1 MSSKT
6 ITSSMVRKYIRP
18 RKSNS
23 RKGDNGKVLVVGG
36 SYMYHGAPILS
47 SLAALRTGCD
57 LVYTAVPKVNAQAT
71 RAASADLI
79 VIPLADSKL
88 TRGSVNK
95 LLGQIPAGIDSATIG
110 MGLAV
115 QDIEALKLL
124 VKSLIERDVR
134 LSLDAS
140 ALRKEILPIIKAK
153 NVLVTPHASEFER
166 LFGEKIPDNK
176 KTRISIVEKHAKK
189 NSITILLKGMDDI
202 ITDGTKT
209 LINSKKT
216 PAMTVGGT
224 GDVLSGIAA
233 SMLSQNRD
241 VIEAAASAAFVNG
254 QAGKTVQKN
263 LGMHM
268 IATDLIDVLPLICLL
283 YTSPSPRDKRQS
295 RMPSSA

>member
-1 MSSKT
+1 MSSKSL
-6 ITSSMVRKYIRP
+6 TSSMVKKYMPVRS
-18 RKSNS
+18 SNS

-36 SYMYHGAPILS
+36 SYIYHGAPILS
-47 SLAALRTGCD
+47 SLAALRTGAD
-57 LVYTAVPKVNAQAT
+57 LVYTAVPKITAPSS
-71 RAASADLI
+71 RAISPDLI

-95 LLGQIPAGIDSATIG
+95 LLGQIPAGIDSAAIG

-115 QDIEALKLL
+115 ENIEALKLL
-124 VKSLIERDVR
+124 IKSLIERDVR
-134 LSLDAS
+134 ISLDAS
-140 ALRKEILPIIKAK
+140 ALRKEILPIIKGK
-153 NVLVTPHASEFER
+153 NVVVTPHAGEFER
-166 LFGEKIPDNK
+166 LFGEKIPTGNK
-176 KTRISIVEKHAKK
+176 TKISIVEKHAKK

-224 GDVLSGIAA
+224 GDVLSGITA

-268 IATDLIDVLPLICLL
+268 IATDLIDVLPLISK
-283 YTSPSPRDKRQS
+283 TFDRIK
-295 RMPSSA
+295 

>member
-224 GDVLSGIAA
+224 GDVLSGITA

-254 QAGKTVQKN
+254 QAGKLVQKN

-268 IATDLIDVLPLICLL
+268 VATDLIDVLPLIAK
-283 YTSPSPRDKRQS
+283 TFDRIK
-295 RMPSSA
+295 

>member
-1 MSSKT
+1 
-6 ITSSMVRKYIRP
+6 MVRKYIRP

-233 SMLSQNRD
+233 SMLSQNRNM
-241 VIEAAASAAFVNG
+241 IEAAASAAFVNG

-268 IATDLIDVLPLICLL
+268 VATDLIDVLPLISK
-283 YTSPSPRDKRQS
+283 TFDRIK
-295 RMPSSA
+295 

>member
-57 LVYTAVPKVNAQAT
+57 LVYTAVPKVNVQAT

-176 KTRISIVEKHAKK
+176 KTRVSIVEKHAKK

-233 SMLSQNRD
+233 SMLSQNRN

-268 IATDLIDVLPLICLL
+268 VATDLIDVLPLISK
-283 YTSPSPRDKRQS
+283 TFDRIK
-295 RMPSSA
+295 

>member
-18 RKSNS
+18 RKSDS

-95 LLGQIPAGIDSATIG
+95 LLGQIPVGIDSATIG

-176 KTRISIVEKHAKK
+176 KTRISIVEKYAKK
-189 NSITILLKGMDDI
+189 NSIIILLKGMDDI

-268 IATDLIDVLPLICLL
+268 VATDLIDVLPLISK
-283 YTSPSPRDKRQS
+283 TFDRIK
-295 RMPSSA
+295 

>member
-1 MSSKT
+1 
-6 ITSSMVRKYIRP
+6 MVRKYIRP

-176 KTRISIVEKHAKK
+176 KTRISIVEKYAKK
-189 NSITILLKGMDDI
+189 NSIIILLKGMDDI

-268 IATDLIDVLPLICLL
+268 VATDLIDVLPLISK
-283 YTSPSPRDKRQS
+283 TFDRIK
-295 RMPSSA
+295 

>member
-1 MSSKT
+1 
-6 ITSSMVRKYIRP
+6 
-18 RKSNS
+18 
-23 RKGDNGKVLVVGG
+23 LVVGG

-47 SLAALRTGCD
+47 SLAALRTGAD
-57 LVYTAVPKVNAQAT
+57 LVYTAVPKINAQAT
-71 RAASADLI
+71 RAASPVLI

-115 QDIEALKLL
+115 ENIEALKLL
-124 VKSLIERDVR
+124 IKSLIERDVR

-140 ALRKEILPIIKAK
+140 ALRKDILPIIKGK
-153 NVLVTPHASEFER
+153 NVVVTPHAGEFER
-166 LFGEKIPDNK
+166 LFGEKISDNK

-189 NSITILLKGMDDI
+189 NAITILLKGEDDI

-224 GDVLSGIAA
+224 GDVLSGIVA
-233 SMLSQNRD
+233 SMMSRNRN
-241 VIEAAASAAFVNG
+241 VMEAAASAAFLNG
-254 QAGKTVQKN
+254 QAGKLIQKQF
-263 LGMHM
+263 GTHM
-268 IATDLIDVLPLICLL
+268 IATDLIDVLPLA
-283 YTSPSPRDKRQS
+283 SKVFDKIK
-295 RMPSSA
+295 

>member
-153 NVLVTPHASEFER
+153 NVLVSPHASEFER

-254 QAGKTVQKN
+254 QAGKIVQKN

-268 IATDLIDVLPLICLL
+268 VATDLIDALPLISK
-283 YTSPSPRDKRQS
+283 TFDRIK
-295 RMPSSA
+295 

>member
-18 RKSNS
+18 RKSDS

-176 KTRISIVEKHAKK
+176 KTRISTVEKHAKK

-254 QAGKTVQKN
+254 QAGKIVQKN

-268 IATDLIDVLPLICLL
+268 VATDLIDALPLISK
-283 YTSPSPRDKRQS
+283 TFDRIK
-295 RMPSSA
+295 

>member
-23 RKGDNGKVLVVGG
+23 RKGDNGKALVAGG
-36 SYMYHGAPILS
+36 SYMYHGPPILS

-115 QDIEALKLL
+115 HDIEALKLL

-224 GDVLSGIAA
+224 GDVLSGIVA

-241 VIEAAASAAFVNG
+241 VIEAAASAAFLNG

-268 IATDLIDVLPLICLL
+268 VATDLIDVLPLISK
-283 YTSPSPRDKRQS
+283 TFDKIK
-295 RMPSSA
+295 

>member
-1 MSSKT
+1 MASNVLPSNT
-6 ITSSMVRKYIRP
+6 IKKYIP
-18 RKSNS
+18 IRKSNS

-36 SYMYHGAPILS
+36 SYKYHGAPILS
-47 SLAALRTGCD
+47 SLAALRTGAD
-57 LVYTAVPKVNAQAT
+57 LVYTAVPKINAQAT
-71 RAASADLI
+71 RAASPVLI

-115 QDIEALKLL
+115 ENIEALKLL
-124 VKSLIERDVR
+124 IKSLIERDVR

-140 ALRKEILPIIKAK
+140 ALRKDILPIIKGK
-153 NVLVTPHASEFER
+153 NVVVTPHVGEFER
-166 LFGEKIPDNK
+166 LFGEKISDNK

-189 NSITILLKGMDDI
+189 NAITILLKGEDDI

-224 GDVLSGIAA
+224 GDVLSGIVA
-233 SMLSQNRD
+233 SMMSRNRN
-241 VIEAAASAAFVNG
+241 VMEAAASAAFLNG
-254 QAGKTVQKN
+254 QAGKLIQKQF
-263 LGMHM
+263 GTHM
-268 IATDLIDVLPLICLL
+268 IATDLIDVLPLA
-283 YTSPSPRDKRQS
+283 SKVFDKIK
-295 RMPSSA
+295 

>member
-1 MSSKT
+1 
-6 ITSSMVRKYIRP
+6 MVRKYIRP

-124 VKSLIERDVR
+124 VKSLIERDIR

-176 KTRISIVEKHAKK
+176 KTRISIVEKYAKK

-254 QAGKTVQKN
+254 QAGKIVQKN

-268 IATDLIDVLPLICLL
+268 VATDLIDVLPLISK
-283 YTSPSPRDKRQS
+283 TFDRIK
-295 RMPSSA
+295 

>member
-1 MSSKT
+1 MSSRT
-6 ITSSMVRKYIRP
+6 LTSAMVRKYIRP
-18 RKSNS
+18 RKLNS

-57 LVYTAVPKVNAQAT
+57 LVYTAVPKINVQAT
-71 RAASADLI
+71 RAISADLI

-95 LLGQIPAGIDSATIG
+95 LLGQIPTGIDSATIG

-124 VKSLIERDVR
+124 VKSLIELDVR

-153 NVLVTPHASEFER
+153 NVLVTPHVSEFKR

-224 GDVLSGIAA
+224 GDVLSGIVA

-241 VIEAAASAAFVNG
+241 VIEAAASAAFING

-268 IATDLIDVLPLICLL
+268 IATDLIDVLPLISK
-283 YTSPSPRDKRQS
+283 TFDKIK
-295 RMPSSA
+295 